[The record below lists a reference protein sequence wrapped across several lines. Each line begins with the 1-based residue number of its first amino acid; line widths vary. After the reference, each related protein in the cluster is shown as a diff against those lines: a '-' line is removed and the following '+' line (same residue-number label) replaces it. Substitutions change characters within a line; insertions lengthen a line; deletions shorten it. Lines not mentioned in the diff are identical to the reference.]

1 LHVFGLRKRSAA
13 CALAVGAAL
22 ALAPAA
28 AAEAGSISLAVSADP
43 AEDRAITVTAS
54 GTADTGAWVYA
65 LIRHAGGAPCG
76 TTPATDVR
84 GTETHDTTVSSG
96 AYSLARTY
104 TPEDPRRYLLCGWIT
119 QGGTVQAR
127 VSREIDVRSN
137 AASVAFAAPATAVP
151 DTPVV
156 ITVNGAT
163 EVRRWLYA
171 TVKPAGGAG
180 CGSATSTDTGGSE
193 VVDVMVEGAYSE
205 PRSRSFDPGTY
216 LLCAWVEEGGGDLAP
231 EAVASTTITVAPPDR
246 DGDGVADA
254 TDRCPDVAAAGSSIG
269 CPPRVAPAGF
279 TAKAVRRRDR
289 RRPYS
294 FTVTGRL
301 TPPTGMTA
309 SAACVG
315 QVHVQFKRGTKTISA
330 RRRNVRPNC
339 SWRSS
344 VSFARRSRVGRSGR
358 LKVTV
363 RFLGNDVL
371 APAQARTFRVRAG

>member
-1 LHVFGLRKRSAA
+1 VHVFGLRKRSAV
-13 CALAVGAAL
+13 CALAVGVAL

-28 AAEAGSISLAVSADP
+28 AADAASISVAVSADA

-54 GTADTGAWVYA
+54 GTADTGNSWVYA
-65 LIRHAGGAPCG
+65 LVRHAGGAPCG
-76 TTPATDVR
+76 TTPATDV
-84 GTETHDTTVSSG
+84 GGSETHDTTVSPG

-156 ITVNGAT
+156 IAVNGAT

-193 VVDVMVEGAYSE
+193 VVDVLVEGAFSE
-205 PRSRSFDPGTY
+205 PRSRRFDPGTY

-279 TAKAVRRRDR
+279 A
-289 RRPYS
+289 
-294 FTVTGRL
+294 VTGRL
-301 TPPTGMTA
+301 TPPAGMTA
-309 SAACVG
+309 AAACAG

-358 LKVTV
+358 LRVTV